1 MGRVRGGTMVRERD
15 FRKPTTMV
23 FFALR
28 ERFFAE
34 REILLVSCAVHPQGL
49 QGSHLNLSQTSA

>member
-1 MGRVRGGTMVRERD
+1 MVRERD